1 MHVLVRGWEPS
12 LGMIDRVCLPIN
24 VAMELIDVSRIVVF
38 CNVYH
43 IAAINNSSES
53 PPSSS
58 F

>member
-12 LGMIDRVCLPIN
+12 LGMIDRVCLPID
-24 VAMELIDVSRIVVF
+24 VAMELIDVSCIVVF

-43 IAAINNSSES
+43 IAAINYSID